1 MTEFPDHPF
10 WDFSLDVYMSEG
22 VGAAFLEL
30 QKAHE
35 LDVNILLFCMWVG
48 ASGRGSLTT
57 EQMSVLLDAVSVWHE
72 DVVRALRA
80 IRVRM
85 KGGIENAPSQ
95 LSESLRQRIQKTE
108 IDCEHAE
115 QLMLTEVLDMTAD
128 KGKTASERLI
138 DAASNLSTYFATFG
152 SISVS
157 DKQNLC
163 FVLRI
168 AFPNLNDFQLED
180 AL

>member
-1 MTEFPDHPF
+1 MSEFPDHPF
-10 WDFSLDVYMSEG
+10 WDFSLDVYMSKG

-57 EQMSVLLDAVSVWHE
+57 EQMSVLLDAVSTWHE

-85 KGGIENAPSQ
+85 KGGIGNAPSQ

-128 KGKTASERLI
+128 KGKMASERLI

>member
-10 WDFSLDVYMSEG
+10 WDFSLDVYMSKG

-57 EQMSVLLDAVSVWHE
+57 EQMSVLLDAVSTWHE

-85 KGGIENAPSQ
+85 KGGIGNAPSQ

-128 KGKTASERLI
+128 KGKMASERLI